1 MLSCPPECAQV
12 FFCPFAFP
20 HFLSSFASKLPLAEP
35 ARSHKWSVTADTV
48 VGFYALCGAQAVEPH
63 QTTPAA
69 RRNHGSQESR
79 PCRRFTPALSAIRK
93 LATNGLGRHQLR
105 CPRRGLM
112 GRVVDTR
119 KVASAGI
126 SVAIHSERFWPTFP
140 SAYPTPRR
148 PRPRTHAVYLRPI
161 PDILRDPPMLSR
173 VRWRLVVLAT
183 PTALLPLVSRH
194 RRFAQMPSARSQ

>member
-48 VGFYALCGAQAVEPH
+48 VGFYVLRVAQPMEPH

-79 PCRRFTPALSAIRK
+79 PCRRFTPELSANRK
-93 LATNGLGRHQLR
+93 LHINGLGGHQLR

-112 GRVVDTR
+112 ARINGSPCLAIT
-119 KVASAGI
+119 SAC
-126 SVAIHSERFWPTFP
+126 R
-140 SAYPTPRR
+140 YPTVC
-148 PRPRTHAVYLRPI
+148 AS
-161 PDILRDPPMLSR
+161 MLQCLHS
-173 VRWRLVVLAT
+173 V
-183 PTALLPLVSRH
+183 PLPWT
-194 RRFAQMPSARSQ
+194 

>member
-48 VGFYALCGAQAVEPH
+48 VGFYVLRVAQPVEPH

-93 LATNGLGRHQLR
+93 LATN
-105 CPRRGLM
+105 
-112 GRVVDTR
+112 
-119 KVASAGI
+119 ASAVSDAPHGRW
-126 SVAIHSERFWPTFP
+126 AGRFGKVPGGACDT
-140 SAYPTPRR
+140 
-148 PRPRTHAVYLRPI
+148 AV
-161 PDILRDPPMLSR
+161 
-173 VRWRLVVLAT
+173 
-183 PTALLPLVSRH
+183 
-194 RRFAQMPSARSQ
+194 